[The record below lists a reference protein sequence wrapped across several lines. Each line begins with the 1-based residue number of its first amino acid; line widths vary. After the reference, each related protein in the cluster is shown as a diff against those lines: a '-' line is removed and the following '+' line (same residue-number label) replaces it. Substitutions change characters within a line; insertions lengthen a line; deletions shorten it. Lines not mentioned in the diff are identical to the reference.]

1 MKGGEAVIES
11 LYNDFYPELTGWC
24 YTITGNAALTEDLLQ
39 EAWLRAM
46 SNESLLTTLGHN
58 QQRAWL
64 YRTIKNLYVDHV
76 RHASFETLPETMP
89 ETSGE
94 SEQYTDIDCEQLLDI
109 LPDEE
114 RVLFVMRYF
123 YGYTSSELGRQF
135 GLPPGTI
142 RSRLSSARKRL
153 RNIWPST

>member
-1 MKGGEAVIES
+1 MIET
-11 LYNDFYPELTGWC
+11 LYNDFYPELAGWC
-24 YTITGNAALTEDLLQ
+24 NAMTGNAALTDDLLQ

-46 SNESLLTTLGHN
+46 ANEALLTTLSHN
-58 QQRAWL
+58 QKRAWL
-64 YRTIKNLYVDHV
+64 YRTLKNLYVDHV
-76 RHASFETLPETMP
+76 RHAAFETLPEIMP
-89 ETSGE
+89 ESSGE
-94 SEQYTDIDCEQLLDI
+94 SVAYADIDCEQILNI

-153 RNIWPST
+153 RNIWSSM